1 MLENVP
7 VVGQP
12 GSLGRVLIGLR
23 LRGMAPGR
31 ILLTAP
37 RTTMDAEEIRLL
49 EEEADEARLPITCV
63 PELLRGQADGAA
75 FSADGREK
83 LHDAVARIEH
93 GSYLVGKRFFDII
106 VSAAV
111 LTLTAP
117 LMAAI
122 ALALR
127 PSIGSPV
134 LFHQVRGGRHGRPF
148 VMVKFR
154 TMAETYDAAGALLP
168 DTVRTPQIGRLL
180 RRTRLDE
187 LPQFW
192 NVLVGN
198 MSIVGPRPLVAA
210 ELALLPDG
218 GAERSSIRPG
228 ITGWAQVHG
237 GQLLDLPAKVAL
249 DVWYARHASPTL
261 DLRILLLTVLMVV
274 RGERPADAALERIEA
289 AICRGRV
296 GEARLGQARA
306 DHRDHRSG
314 RGLSGRAA
322 AGQGLRGAR
331 REAARLLV
339 QHRPDRPSLPG
350 PARARRPLSPALWRP
365 DRRHQPD
372 PHRAGGAARRDL
384 QPRRP
389 EPRQGQLR
397 HARIHRQRRRHRHA
411 APARGDPHPRARRH
425 GPASTRRAPRSST
438 APPRRRRARPRR
450 SCRRAPTPRPSST
463 PTGSPAT
470 TARATAC
477 SPPTASCST
486 TRARCAARPSS
497 PARSPARWP
506 RSSSACRTG
515 CGSAISTPGAT
526 GATPATM
533 SRACGASC
541 STRRAD
547 DWVLATGEA
556 HSVREFVERA
566 FAEIGRELVWKGEG
580 VDEKGI
586 DRRTG
591 QLLVEID
598 PRYFRP
604 LEVDHLLGDAGQG
617 HARAGLAPR
626 PPASPSWS
634 PRWWRPTST
643 RSRREHL
650 AHGQLVNHA
659 AE

>member
-1 MLENVP
+1 MRRRRRFIASCIDITIACSALYAAFLLRGNLSLADVAPGVLAESLPLAAFAAAMAFRLTGTNATPWRYVTLRDLGTLLASATAAVVGFLALMFLWDRLETIPRAVPLIQWLVLVTALCGVRLVYAALVGQRADPGGGGSRGAWEPVLLVGSGEASAAVARLLHATPEIGWTPVGILDAHLPQGRMLENVP
-7 VVGQP
+7 VLGQP
-12 GSLGRVLIGLR
+12 CSLGRVLIGLR

-75 FSADGREK
+75 FQADDRER
-83 LHDAVARIEH
+83 LHDAVARIEY

-127 PSIGSPV
+127 PGIGSPV

-154 TMAETYDAAGALLP
+154 TMAETYDTAGALLP

-289 AICRGRV
+289 PYA
-296 GEARLGQARA
+296 EAG
-306 DHRDHRSG
+306 
-314 RGLSGRAA
+314 
-322 AGQGLRGAR
+322 
-331 REAARLLV
+331 
-339 QHRPDRPSLPG
+339 
-350 PARARRPLSPALWRP
+350 
-365 DRRHQPD
+365 
-372 PHRAGGAARRDL
+372 
-384 QPRRP
+384 
-389 EPRQGQLR
+389 
-397 HARIHRQRRRHRHA
+397 
-411 APARGDPHPRARRH
+411 
-425 GPASTRRAPRSST
+425 
-438 APPRRRRARPRR
+438 
-450 SCRRAPTPRPSST
+450 
-463 PTGSPAT
+463 
-470 TARATAC
+470 
-477 SPPTASCST
+477 
-486 TRARCAARPSS
+486 
-497 PARSPARWP
+497 
-506 RSSSACRTG
+506 
-515 CGSAISTPGAT
+515 
-526 GATPATM
+526 
-533 SRACGASC
+533 
-541 STRRAD
+541 
-547 DWVLATGEA
+547 
-556 HSVREFVERA
+556 
-566 FAEIGRELVWKGEG
+566 
-580 VDEKGI
+580 
-586 DRRTG
+586 
-591 QLLVEID
+591 
-598 PRYFRP
+598 
-604 LEVDHLLGDAGQG
+604 
-617 HARAGLAPR
+617 
-626 PPASPSWS
+626 
-634 PRWWRPTST
+634 
-643 RSRREHL
+643 
-650 AHGQLVNHA
+650 
-659 AE
+659 